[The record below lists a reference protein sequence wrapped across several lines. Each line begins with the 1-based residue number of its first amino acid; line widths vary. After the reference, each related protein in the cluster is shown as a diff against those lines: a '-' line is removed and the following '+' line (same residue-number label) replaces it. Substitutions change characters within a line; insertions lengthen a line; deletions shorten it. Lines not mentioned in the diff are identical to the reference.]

1 MVCLILLDLPSPSFD
16 VLEQPV
22 LLLSVYSALINYEKL
37 HDPNPN
43 PDPNT
48 NPKVVSEL
56 DYLENEYKNLMRL
69 GGLLPALD
77 PDNPLEVRLGI
88 ALGASAGIGHGQPSC
103 GAVRVR
109 VRVWDRGTGIV

>member
-48 NPKVVSEL
+48 NPNSTYVTT
-56 DYLENEYKNLMRL
+56 
-69 GGLLPALD
+69 
-77 PDNPLEVRLGI
+77 
-88 ALGASAGIGHGQPSC
+88 QPRTTVFPVEGSV
-103 GAVRVR
+103 A
-109 VRVWDRGTGIV
+109 TTTP